1 MTNIKRDSAGH
12 FAPGVSA
19 NPGGRVKID
28 PEAREI
34 LKAATPKAARRLVEM
49 IGSKSEKVAI
59 MACNSILDRI
69 LGKPEA
75 VSKVELTG
83 QNQPVVLFRWMTD
96 EEASTITPQNAEIN
110 SKDENHTAIFTA

>member
-1 MTNIKRDSAGH
+1 MTNIKREANGH

-28 PEAREI
+28 PEVKEI
-34 LKAATPKAARRLVEM
+34 LRAATPKAARRLVEM
-49 IGSKSEKVAI
+49 IDSKSEKIALA
-59 MACNSILDRI
+59 ACNSILDRI

-75 VSKVELTG
+75 VSKVELSG

-96 EEASTITPQNAEIN
+96 KEASTTNTQNAEIN
-110 SKDENHTAIFTA
+110 SLSE

>member
-19 NPGGRVKID
+19 NPGGRMKID
-28 PEAREI
+28 PEAKEI
-34 LKAATPKAARRLVEM
+34 LKAATPRAARRLVEM
-49 IGSKSEKVAI
+49 IDSKSEKIAAV
-59 MACNSILDRI
+59 ACNSILDRV

-75 VSKVELTG
+75 VSKVELSG

-96 EEASTITPQNAEIN
+96 KEASTITAQNAEIN
-110 SKDENHTAIFTA
+110 SKGE

>member
-28 PEAREI
+28 PEAKEI
-34 LKAATPKAARRLVEM
+34 LKAATPRAARRLVEM
-49 IGSKSEKVAI
+49 IDSKSEKIAI
-59 MACNSILDRI
+59 VACNSILDRI

-75 VSKVELTG
+75 VSKVELSG
-83 QNQPVVLFRWMTD
+83 ENQPVVLFRWMTD
-96 EEASTITPQNAEIN
+96 KEASTITAQNAEIN
-110 SKDENHTAIFTA
+110 SKGE

>member
-28 PEAREI
+28 PEAKEI
-34 LKAATPKAARRLVEM
+34 LKAATPRAARRLVEM
-49 IGSKSEKVAI
+49 IDSKSEKIAAV
-59 MACNSILDRI
+59 ACNSILDRV

-75 VSKVELTG
+75 VSKVELSG

-96 EEASTITPQNAEIN
+96 KEASTITAQNAEIN
-110 SKDENHTAIFTA
+110 SKGE